1 MVIAGSDGFVN
12 IVLRHYVDHLSFRPP
27 DWQNYLRFLVVP
39 LGNNNLAKYLS
50 SVDVQYAQMFGEEW
64 REIMERESLQGSIND
79 GANRIVQ
86 YIAQADSTLML
97 PIAEAMVAYRYK

>member
-1 MVIAGSDGFVN
+1 
-12 IVLRHYVDHLSFRPP
+12 
-27 DWQNYLRFLVVP
+27 
-39 LGNNNLAKYLS
+39 
-50 SVDVQYAQMFGEEW
+50 MFGEEW